1 MEPMTMLS
9 IGQSALGF
17 LEQRKAAREQQARY
31 EANRIAAVAA
41 RDLKIQSLNQR
52 AIQESEAV
60 AEDKMALAIKALET
74 KERQK
79 VTAGEAGVAGK
90 SVKQQIALTEARE
103 LRGVSKYNAS
113 IKNLL
118 TQVELEK
125 AGLNAQA
132 MNRINS
138 MQQGQPPSLI
148 GAVVTG
154 IGAAAAADI
163 KYGDGKMFGIDL
175 KGDINISKM
184 FSGGISEPSLP
195 SSGTFNPSF
204 TSNKSMIDVTTGF

>member
-1 MEPMTMLS
+1 MTMLS

-17 LEQRKAAREQQARY
+17 LEARKAAREQQARY

-41 RDLKIQSLNQR
+41 RDLKIQALNNR

-79 VTAGEAGVAGK
+79 VAAGEAGVAGK

-103 LRGVSKYNAS
+103 LRGMGKYNAN
-113 IKNLL
+113 IERLL

-125 AGLNAQA
+125 AGVNAEA
-132 MNRINS
+132 LNRINS
-138 MQQGQPPSLI
+138 LQQGQPPSLM
-148 GAVVTG
+148 GAVVDAAA
-154 IGAAAAADI
+154 GAAVADI
-163 KYGDGKMFGIDL
+163 KYGDGKLFGINLLGDKNVANLVQKGTYGDL
-175 KGDINISKM
+175 MTPLLKSPP
-184 FSGGISEPSLP
+184 FSI
-195 SSGTFNPSF
+195 
-204 TSNKSMIDVTTGF
+204 TST

>member
-17 LEQRKAAREQQARY
+17 LEQRRAAREQQARY

-41 RDLKIQSLNQR
+41 RDLKIQTLNQR
-52 AIQESEAV
+52 AIQESEV
-60 AEDKMALAIKALET
+60 IAEDKMALAIKALET

-79 VTAGEAGVAGK
+79 VAAGEAGVAGK

-103 LRGVSKYNAS
+103 LRGMGKYNAS

-138 MQQGQPPSLI
+138 LQQGQPPSLFN
-148 GAVVTG
+148 AVVTG

-175 KGDINISKM
+175 KGDVNVSNFFKD
-184 FSGGISEPSLP
+184 GKTEQSLP
-195 SSGTFNPSF
+195 SSGNFEPSSF
-204 TSNKSMIDVTTGF
+204 TKSSGIFS

>member
-17 LEQRKAAREQQARY
+17 FEKQRQAREQQARY

-41 RDLKIQSLNQR
+41 RDLKIQALNKR

-79 VTAGEAGVAGK
+79 VAAGEAGVGAGRTA
-90 SVKQQIALTEARE
+90 KQITDLTEARK
-103 LRGVSKYNAS
+103 LRGISKYDS
-113 IKNLL
+113 TIDNLL

-125 AGLNAQA
+125 AGLNAEA

-138 MQQGQPPSLI
+138 LQQGQPPSLI
-148 GAVVTG
+148 GAVV
-154 IGAAAAADI
+154 GAAANAAAMDI
-163 KYGDGKMFGIDL
+163 QYGDGKLFGLDL
-175 KGDINISKM
+175 VGDKNVAALSSKGLTGDSTSIFPQSNS
-184 FSGGISEPSLP
+184 FSIL
-195 SSGTFNPSF
+195 T
-204 TSNKSMIDVTTGF
+204 

>member
-17 LEQRKAAREQQARY
+17 LEARKAAREQQARY

-41 RDLKIQSLNQR
+41 RDLKIQALNNR

-79 VTAGEAGVAGK
+79 VAAGEAGVAGK
-90 SVKQQIALTEARE
+90 SVKQQIDLTEARK
-103 LRGVSKYNAS
+103 LRGISKYDAT
-113 IKNLL
+113 IDRLL

-125 AGLNAQA
+125 AGLNAEA
-132 MNRINS
+132 MNRINAV
-138 MQQGQPPSLI
+138 QQGQPPSLM
-148 GAVVTG
+148 GAVV
-154 IGAAAAADI
+154 GAAANAVAMDV
-163 KYGDGKMFGIDL
+163 KYGDGDLFGI
-175 KGDINISKM
+175 KWAGDKNVTNLNAFGTADNMTPIVSNDISFALVK
-184 FSGGISEPSLP
+184 
-195 SSGTFNPSF
+195 
-204 TSNKSMIDVTTGF
+204 

>member
-9 IGQSALGF
+9 IGQTALGF
-17 LEQRKAAREQQARY
+17 LEKKKAAREQQARY

-79 VTAGEAGVAGK
+79 VAAGEAGVAGK

-103 LRGVSKYNAS
+103 LRGMSKYNANIES
-113 IKNLL
+113 LL

-125 AGLNAQA
+125 AGLNAEA
-132 MNRINS
+132 LNRINS
-138 MQQGQPPSLI
+138 LQQGQPPSLM
-148 GAVVTG
+148 GAIVEG
-154 IGAAAAADI
+154 ASAAAIADI
-163 KYGDGKMFGIDL
+163 KYGDGKMFGINLVGDKNVSNLIQKGTYGDL
-175 KGDINISKM
+175 MTPLLKSPP
-184 FSGGISEPSLP
+184 FSI
-195 SSGTFNPSF
+195 
-204 TSNKSMIDVTTGF
+204 TST

>member
-9 IGQSALGF
+9 IGQQALSF
-17 LEQRKAAREQQARY
+17 LEKGKQAKEQQARY

-41 RDLKIQSLNQR
+41 RDLKIQTLNKR
-52 AIQESEAV
+52 AIQESEV
-60 AEDKMALAIKALET
+60 IAEDKLALALKALET

-79 VTAGEAGVAGK
+79 VAAGEAGVAGK
-90 SVKQQIALTEARE
+90 TVKQQIALTEARE

-148 GAVVTG
+148 GAVATG

-175 KGDINISKM
+175 KGDVNVSNFFKN
-184 FSGGISEPSLP
+184 GKTEQSLP
-195 SSGTFNPSF
+195 SSGNFEFSSYT
-204 TSNKSMIDVTTGF
+204 KSSGIFS

>member
-17 LEQRKAAREQQARY
+17 LEQRKQAREQQARY

-41 RDLKIQSLNQR
+41 RDLKIQSLNNR

-79 VTAGEAGVAGK
+79 VAAGEAGVAGK

-103 LRGVSKYNAS
+103 LRGMGKYNAN
-113 IKNLL
+113 IERLL

-125 AGLNAQA
+125 AGLNAEA

-138 MQQGQPPSLI
+138 LQQGQPPSLM
-148 GAVVTG
+148 GAVV
-154 IGAAAAADI
+154 GAAASAAVADI
-163 KYGDGKMFGIDL
+163 KYGDGKLFGINLVGDKNVANLVQKGTYGDL
-175 KGDINISKM
+175 MTPLLKSPP
-184 FSGGISEPSLP
+184 FSI
-195 SSGTFNPSF
+195 
-204 TSNKSMIDVTTGF
+204 TST

>member
-41 RDLKIQSLNQR
+41 RDLKIQALNKR

-79 VTAGEAGVAGK
+79 VAAGEAGVAGK
-90 SVKQQIALTEARE
+90 SVKQQIDLTEARK
-103 LRGVSKYNAS
+103 LRGISKYDAT
-113 IKNLL
+113 IDRLL

-125 AGLNAQA
+125 AGLNAEA
-132 MNRINS
+132 MNRINAV
-138 MQQGQPPSLI
+138 QQGQPPSLM
-148 GAVVTG
+148 GAVV
-154 IGAAAAADI
+154 GAAANAVAMDV
-163 KYGDGKMFGIDL
+163 KYGDGDLFGIKWAGDKNVTNLNAFGTADNMTPIVSNDISFALL
-175 KGDINISKM
+175 K
-184 FSGGISEPSLP
+184 
-195 SSGTFNPSF
+195 
-204 TSNKSMIDVTTGF
+204 

>member
-1 MEPMTMLS
+1 MTMLS
-9 IGQSALGF
+9 IGQSALTF

-41 RDLKIQSLNQR
+41 RDLKIQTLNQR
-52 AIQESEAV
+52 AIQESEV
-60 AEDKMALAIKALET
+60 IAEDKMALAIKALET

-79 VTAGEAGVAGK
+79 VAAGEAGVAGK

-103 LRGVSKYNAS
+103 LRGMGKYNAS
-113 IKNLL
+113 IRNLL

-138 MQQGQPPSLI
+138 LQQGQPPSLV
-148 GAVVTG
+148 GAVV
-154 IGAAAAADI
+154 GAAASAAVADI

-175 KGDINISKM
+175 KGDVNISKYLGNGAVSDA
-184 FSGGISEPSLP
+184 FP
-195 SSGTFNPSF
+195 SSGQYIPNFGSAPINS
-204 TSNKSMIDVTTGF
+204 

>member
-17 LEQRKAAREQQARY
+17 LEARKAAREQQARY

-41 RDLKIQSLNQR
+41 RDLKIQSLNNR
-52 AIQESEAV
+52 AIQEAEVV

-79 VTAGEAGVAGK
+79 VAAGEAGVAGK

-103 LRGVSKYNAS
+103 LRGMGKYNAN
-113 IKNLL
+113 IERLL

-125 AGLNAQA
+125 AGVNAEA
-132 MNRINS
+132 LNRINS
-138 MQQGQPPSLI
+138 LQQGQPPSLM
-148 GAVVTG
+148 GAVVDAAA
-154 IGAAAAADI
+154 GAAVADI
-163 KYGDGKMFGIDL
+163 KYGDGKLFGINLLGDKNVANLVQKGTYGDL
-175 KGDINISKM
+175 MTPLLKSPP
-184 FSGGISEPSLP
+184 FSI
-195 SSGTFNPSF
+195 
-204 TSNKSMIDVTTGF
+204 TST

>member
-17 LEQRKAAREQQARY
+17 LEKQRQAREQQARY

-41 RDLKIQSLNQR
+41 RDLKIQALNKR

-79 VTAGEAGVAGK
+79 VAAGEAGVGAGRTA
-90 SVKQQIALTEARE
+90 KQITDLTEARK
-103 LRGVSKYNAS
+103 LRGISKYDS
-113 IKNLL
+113 TIDNLL

-125 AGLNAQA
+125 AGLNAEA

-138 MQQGQPPSLI
+138 LQQGQPPSLI
-148 GAVVTG
+148 GAVV
-154 IGAAAAADI
+154 GAAANAAAMDI
-163 KYGDGKMFGIDL
+163 QYGDGKLFGLDL
-175 KGDINISKM
+175 VGDKNVAALSSKGLTGDSTSIFPQSNS
-184 FSGGISEPSLP
+184 FSIL
-195 SSGTFNPSF
+195 T
-204 TSNKSMIDVTTGF
+204 

>member
-17 LEQRKAAREQQARY
+17 LEQRRAAREQQARY

-41 RDLKIQSLNQR
+41 RDLKIQALNNR

-79 VTAGEAGVAGK
+79 VAAGEAGVGAGRTA
-90 SVKQQIALTEARE
+90 KQITDLTEARK
-103 LRGVSKYNAS
+103 LRGISKYDS
-113 IKNLL
+113 TIDNLL

-125 AGLNAQA
+125 AGLNAEA

-138 MQQGQPPSLI
+138 LQQGQPPSLI
-148 GAVVTG
+148 GAVVS
-154 IGAAAAADI
+154 GAANAAAMDI
-163 KYGDGKMFGIDL
+163 QYGDGKLFGLDL
-175 KGDINISKM
+175 VGDKNVAALSSKGLTGDSTSIFPQSNS
-184 FSGGISEPSLP
+184 FSIL
-195 SSGTFNPSF
+195 T
-204 TSNKSMIDVTTGF
+204 